1 MEKSLLWI
9 VFVPQYASESRARKG
24 KMDCF
29 TTLAMTIAHENR
41 GERKSGEAAFPL
53 PNERV
58 MSSWRAKRSNL
69 SQNLFY

>member
-29 TTLAMTIAHENR
+29 AALAMTIAHENGGR
-41 GERKSGEAAFPL
+41 GKAASP
-53 PNERV
+53 P
-58 MSSWRAKRSNL
+58 SL
-69 SQNLFY
+69 SP